1 VVALRLRLESANR
14 RLASGARGRAAD
26 ARQRFELAARTLH
39 AVSPLATLDRGYA
52 IVTARGGAVL
62 REAAHLRPGD
72 QISARLARG
81 TFSAEVVAVHDGG
94 DPAGKP
100 T

>member
-1 VVALRLRLESANR
+1 VR
-14 RLASGARGRAAD
+14 RGLAGGARARTVE

-52 IVTARGGAVL
+52 IVTAPDGGVL
-62 REAAHLRPGD
+62 REAANLRPGD
-72 QISARLARG
+72 RITARLARG
-81 TFSAEVVAVHDGG
+81 GFSAEVVQVKDGR
-94 DPAGKP
+94 DPSGTP